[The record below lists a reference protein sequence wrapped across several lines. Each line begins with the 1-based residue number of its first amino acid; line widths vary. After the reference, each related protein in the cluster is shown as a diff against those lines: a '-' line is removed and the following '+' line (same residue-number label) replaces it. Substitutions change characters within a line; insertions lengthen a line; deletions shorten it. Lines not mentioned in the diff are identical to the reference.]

1 MEKHLQGW
9 KALII
14 AKYIEFS
21 LSPYLPRTSKNSN
34 INKEPCQFRPVY
46 QLINFSLLGDCT
58 TIAFSNF
65 LKMLRCI
72 VFTQDFLC
80 DVRVNLI
87 SHALSCNSPWNV
99 RSFWKDFRL
108 QPSGVWKV
116 THDLI
121 IHWSPQKIHGWW
133 DLYKQNTWK
142 NTTIHTSNYRITWQ
156 FINHHFD
163 FDP

>member
-72 VFTQDFLC
+72 VFTGFF
-80 DVRVNLI
+80 VRLHSESDI
-87 SHALSCNSPWNV
+87 TCSKLQFSWNV

-121 IHWSPQKIHGWW
+121 IHWSPKKNPWMMGSIQTKYVKENNHP
-133 DLYKQNTWK
+133 YK
-142 NTTIHTSNYRITWQ
+142 
-156 FINHHFD
+156 
-163 FDP
+163 